1 MFYKRGLKSS
11 FLTILPNLFIMSLIG
26 IIIISTVLP
35 FNSAA
40 RERLETNHADV
51 STVLPQGSMN
61 DLSYETIVSTLSSIS
76 LEESEC
82 EYAVNIPLIYRGTEG
97 NTTVTYIG
105 ISDGLCEQFQLDQND
120 IVSSPELSIGLM
132 NITTEESDQNF
143 TLGINKIQDFSYEQN
158 SFNQLLYHI
167 YISYQSIFYS
177 PIIVGN
183 ISLGKMIFESLEITS
198 ANLLAGVLTFF
209 NEGWTKGLSF
219 DELDQFIQ
227 DQEILIF
234 QHLVTK
240 GIQPD
245 SISFM
250 SYAGGI
256 LYSLSNEIGDVT
268 LLIQSLSIPNFVI
281 A

>member
-1 MFYKRGLKSS
+1 
-11 FLTILPNLFIMSLIG
+11 MSLIG
-26 IIIISTVLP
+26 IIIIGTVLP

-40 RERLETNHADV
+40 RERLETNEADV

-61 DLSYETIVSTLSSIS
+61 DLSYETIDTALSSIS
-76 LEESEC
+76 LDESEC
-82 EYAVNIPLIYRGTEG
+82 EYAVNIPLIYRGPEG

-198 ANLLAGVLTFF
+198 ANLLVGVLAFF
-209 NEGWTKGLSF
+209 NEGWTKG
-219 DELDQFIQ
+219 
-227 DQEILIF
+227 
-234 QHLVTK
+234 
-240 GIQPD
+240 
-245 SISFM
+245 
-250 SYAGGI
+250 
-256 LYSLSNEIGDVT
+256 
-268 LLIQSLSIPNFVI
+268 
-281 A
+281 